1 MKKQTIFALSA
12 FAALYAQAD
21 DAFLKKHLTQLGAT
35 NIQISDS
42 PLPNFK
48 TAVTDQGVLQISENG
63 KFIIQGEIYEVSEQ
77 GVVNIT
83 HKALLGE
90 LNKLEPE
97 MIVYPAKNQKYM
109 VTVFTDIS
117 CHYCQKLHTQLKE
130 YNNLGITV
138 RYLAFPRTGLK
149 HELAKQMEAIWAE
162 ENRQFAIDQA
172 FKGKL
177 PQARKAVDVV
187 RKHYELGVKF
197 GVQGTPSM
205 VTQDGTFLRGY
216 LEPKDLLEVLGG
228 N

>member
-1 MKKQTIFALSA
+1 MKKLSLLALG
-12 FAALYAQAD
+12 ALVSFHVQAD
-21 DAFLKKHLTQLGAT
+21 EAFLKKQLTQLGAT

-63 KFIIQGEIYEVSEQ
+63 QFIVQGEIYEVTKD
-77 GVVNIT
+77 GVANVT
-83 HKALLGE
+83 HKALLAE

-97 MIVYPAKNQKYM
+97 MIIYPAKQQKYM
-109 VTVFTDIS
+109 VTVFSDIT

-130 YNNLGITV
+130 YNDLGITV
-138 RYLAFPRTGLK
+138 RYLAFPRAGLNDDVS
-149 HELAKQMEAIWAE
+149 KQMEAIWAVKD
-162 ENRQFAIDQA
+162 RQFAIDQA
-172 FKGKL
+172 FKGNL
-177 PQARKAVDVV
+177 PKERKAVDLI

-197 GVQGTPSM
+197 GVRGTPSM

-216 LEPKDLLEVLGG
+216 LPPKDLLEVLSG